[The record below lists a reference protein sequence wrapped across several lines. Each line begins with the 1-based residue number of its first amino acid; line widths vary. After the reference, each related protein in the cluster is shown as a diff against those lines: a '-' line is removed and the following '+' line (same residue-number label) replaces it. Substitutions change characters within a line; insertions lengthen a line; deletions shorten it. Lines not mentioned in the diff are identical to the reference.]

1 MRLLVVRCLA
11 FVVVQAVMRPRVRS
25 RAGNGG
31 QSQSRFQSDGGLS
44 RLRFD
49 RQLRFAVARI
59 RSVRELGRQNV
70 SRFIGRALFNGGGI
84 VGFDTP
90 ARFRFALLPA
100 RSSLGGTEWIQSN
113 AMKLRRECRCSGVRS
128 RGTE

>member
-1 MRLLVVRCLA
+1 MFCV
-11 FVVVQAVMRPRVRS
+11 
-25 RAGNGG
+25 

-84 VGFDTP
+84 VRFDWGN
-90 ARFRFALLPA
+90 RFSWSFCRRAVVFAVLN
-100 RSSLGGTEWIQSN
+100 ED
-113 AMKLRRECRCSGVRS
+113 S
-128 RGTE
+128 RT

>member
-1 MRLLVVRCLA
+1 
-11 FVVVQAVMRPRVRS
+11 MRPRVRS

-70 SRFIGRALFNGGGI
+70 SRFIGRALFNGGSF
-84 VGFDTP
+84 VGFDWEKIGFGL
-90 ARFRFALLPA
+90 RFC
-100 RSSLGGTEWIQSN
+100 
-113 AMKLRRECRCSGVRS
+113 LRAVVLAVLNGYS
-128 RGTE
+128 RTR